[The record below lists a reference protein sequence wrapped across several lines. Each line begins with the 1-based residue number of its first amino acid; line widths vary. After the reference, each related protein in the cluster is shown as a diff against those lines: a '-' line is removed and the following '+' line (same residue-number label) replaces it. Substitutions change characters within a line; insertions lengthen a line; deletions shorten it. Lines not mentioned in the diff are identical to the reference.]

1 MKKLLSSCAALLF
14 LAACSKDIQTTE
26 AVRQG
31 ILEYLRQRTAEIG
44 IDMNNIDV
52 KVTSV
57 SFETDVARASVAFVP
72 KNGPEGG
79 GMAMSYVLDRK
90 GDKWTVR
97 GRQSDPSNP
106 HGGGQA
112 LPDAQSPTGGALPP
126 GHPATDGQPA
136 PSGQLPPGHPGVG
149 GQPSGQPA
157 GQLPPGHPSV
167 GTKQ

>member
-1 MKKLLSSCAALLF
+1 MKKLLLSWAALVL

-31 ILEYLRQRTAEIG
+31 ILDYLAARTAEIG

-57 SFETDVARASVAFVP
+57 SFETDVARASVSFVP
-72 KNGPEGG
+72 KDGPGG
-79 GMAMSYVLDRK
+79 AGMAMNYVLDRK
-90 GDKWTVR
+90 GDKWAVR

-106 HGGGQA
+106 HGGGQP
-112 LPDAQSPTGGALPP
+112 LPGV
-126 GHPATDGQPA
+126 DGQP
-136 PSGQLPPGHPGVG
+136 
-149 GQPSGQPA
+149 PA
-157 GQLPPGHPSV
+157 GHPSA

>member
-1 MKKLLSSCAALLF
+1 MF
-14 LAACSKDIQTTE
+14 LAACTKDIQTTE
-26 AVRQG
+26 AVRQA
-31 ILEYLRQRTAEIG
+31 ILDYLRARTAEIG

-57 SFETDVARASVAFVP
+57 SFEQDVARVSVAFVP
-72 KNGPEGG
+72 KNGPGG
-79 GMAMSYVLDRK
+79 AGMAMNYVLDRK
-90 GDKWTVR
+90 GDKWAVR

-112 LPDAQSPTGGALPP
+112 LPGTQALP
-126 GHPATDGQPA
+126 GGQM
-136 PSGQLPPGHPGVG
+136 PPGHPGVG
-149 GQPSGQPA
+149 GQSPPGQPA

>member
-1 MKKLLSSCAALLF
+1 VKKLLLALAMALF
-14 LAACSKDIQTTE
+14 AAACARDIQNTE

-31 ILEYLRQRTAEIG
+31 ILDYLGQRTAEIG

-52 KVTSV
+52 RVTSV
-57 SFETDVARASVAFVP
+57 SFEKDVARASVSFLP
-72 KNGPEGG
+72 KNGPAGG

-90 GDKWTVR
+90 GGKWAVR

-112 LPDAQSPTGGALPP
+112 LPDSQGAPGPADALPP
-126 GHPATDGQPA
+126 GHPSA
-136 PSGQLPPGHPGVG
+136 
-149 GQPSGQPA
+149 
-157 GQLPPGHPSV
+157 